1 MYRDQTPSEA
11 NSPATHGTVPRE
23 VVEIPLLVRIDTLEH
38 NVNAHVEAIE
48 KRHSTDHADMQQSI
62 IDIERR
68 LRRIEQI
75 IGMEPPTPTAI
86 NGRQ

>member
-1 MYRDQTPSEA
+1 MYRDQT
-11 NSPATHGTVPRE
+11 PRE

-38 NVNAHVEAIE
+38 NVNVHVEVIE
-48 KRHSTDHADMQQSI
+48 KRHSMDHADTQQSI